1 VEGEGF
7 SKCDSDSL
15 EGSDGKTSYKSE
27 SEPERGS
34 GDLKDVPLVPFTGG
48 DLSTPF
54 HGLFICPEGLV
65 PMLSVGRYL
74 ICSAT

>member
-15 EGSDGKTSYKSE
+15 EGTDGKTSYKSE

-34 GDLKDVPLVPFTGG
+34 GELKDVPLVPVTGG
-48 DLSTPF
+48 DLLTPF
-54 HGLFICPEGLV
+54 HGV
-65 PMLSVGRYL
+65 
-74 ICSAT
+74 

>member
-15 EGSDGKTSYKSE
+15 EGVDGKTSYKSE
-27 SEPERGS
+27 FEPERGIGELNGVS
-34 GDLKDVPLVPFTGG
+34 LVSVTGG

-54 HGLFICPEGLV
+54 YGV
-65 PMLSVGRYL
+65 
-74 ICSAT
+74 

>member
-15 EGSDGKTSYKSE
+15 EGTDGKTSYKSE

-34 GDLKDVPLVPFTGG
+34 GELNDVSLVPVTRG
-48 DLSTPF
+48 DLSSPF
-54 HGLFICPEGLV
+54 HGV
-65 PMLSVGRYL
+65 
-74 ICSAT
+74 